1 MSSQQPLNNESEI
14 WLGGMSGKNGKSCTK
29 QIDKATSSCIAL
41 DKDDI
46 NYIKDLHV
54 KLFLILLILY
64 CHIYLMLRCS
74 CIKRVF

>member
-29 QIDKATSSCIAL
+29 QIDKAQVVVAL

-46 NYIKDLHV
+46 NYVTDLHV
-54 KLFLILLILY
+54 KLWIF
-64 CHIYLMLRCS
+64 
-74 CIKRVF
+74 